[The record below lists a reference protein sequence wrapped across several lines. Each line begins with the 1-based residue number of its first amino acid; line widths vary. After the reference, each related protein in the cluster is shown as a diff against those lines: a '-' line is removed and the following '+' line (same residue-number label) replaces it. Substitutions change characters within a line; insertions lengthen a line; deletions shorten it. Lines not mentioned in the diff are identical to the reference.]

1 MLQKDLQAVYDWSAN
16 INMHFNSC
24 KFEWIRYATNPSSA
38 PPYQYS
44 APDASAIQQSDN
56 LRDLG
61 VRVSSDLSFSLHI
74 EKIVATASQLVGWGL
89 RTFRGRST
97 YLLLTLFKSLVQ
109 PHLDYCSQ
117 LWSPSCQESINK
129 IEAVQHT
136 LIAKIY
142 DQRLHG
148 LNYWQKL
155 AALNLFSQE
164 RRRERYLIIFIWK
177 ISQDLVRGY
186 EVQFSSMYS
195 RTGRRVIIPPIMSG
209 NTSRVRN
216 ARERSLR
223 VKGAQLFN
231 LMPIQLRNSD
241 HGDIL
246 MFKNHLDLYLANLPD
261 QPSRPGLTRA
271 AQSNSLLH
279 QVPLYEHSILS
290 RPHESSQ

>member
-1 MLQKDLQAVYDWSAN
+1 M
-16 INMHFNSC
+16 
-24 KFEWIRYATNPSSA
+24 
-38 PPYQYS
+38 
-44 APDASAIQQSDN
+44 
-56 LRDLG
+56 
-61 VRVSSDLSFSLHI
+61 
-74 EKIVATASQLVGWGL
+74 
-89 RTFRGRST
+89 
-97 YLLLTLFKSLVQ
+97 
-109 PHLDYCSQ
+109 
-117 LWSPSCQESINK
+117 
-129 IEAVQHT
+129 
-136 LIAKIY
+136 
-142 DQRLHG
+142 
-148 LNYWQKL
+148 
-155 AALNLFSQE
+155 
-164 RRRERYLIIFIWK
+164 
-177 ISQDLVRGY
+177 RGY

-246 MFKNHLDLYLANLPD
+246 MFKNHLDLYLAKLSD